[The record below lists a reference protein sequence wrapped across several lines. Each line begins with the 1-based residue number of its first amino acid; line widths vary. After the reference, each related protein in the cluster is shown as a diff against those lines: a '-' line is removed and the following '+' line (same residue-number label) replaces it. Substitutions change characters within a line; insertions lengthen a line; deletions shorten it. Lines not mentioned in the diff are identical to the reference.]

1 MFAAGVITV
10 WSIIVNKHTYGD
22 VTWLIGRQEGH
33 LACKKSAVVSWT

>member
-10 WSIIVNKHTYGD
+10 WSIIVNSTHGD
-22 VTWLIGRQEGH
+22 VTWLIGRQEGY